1 MSLGLYLLGFFILL
15 AGVAW
20 GLSALGVAS
29 LWIGIVALILLGLG
43 IMSGVARTRAKDPP
57 EA

>member
-20 GLSALGVAS
+20 GLSSLGVSS
-29 LWIGIVALILLGLG
+29 LWIGIASLILLGAG

-57 EA
+57 EV